1 MRVTESCAE
10 CLYDKQKHLSE
21 NENFSKEIRDIIDHR
36 GEDDTSP
43 YLVYRFQAVYEK
55 HFGKQAPYKE
65 IKKKYNDLVLSM
77 EDSVREKIEGSEEP
91 LTKALMYAR
100 VGNYVD
106 FGAMNHVDDDTFL
119 SLLNRAEISAKDEKV
134 IASMISQCADAD
146 EFLLITDNCGEIVLD
161 KLFLEQLQKRFPK
174 LRLSVLVR
182 GVEVLNDA
190 TQEDAEYVGISKF
203 ASVISNGL
211 PIAGTVYDML
221 TDEAREAV
229 DRADVILAKGQGNY
243 ESLCGQ
249 GRHIFYS
256 FLCKCDLFTGRFG
269 VPKFTGVFVEENA
282 ITEGRPYMSFYKSIV
297 IRTGAQSSNANWEMR

>member
-21 NENFSKEIRDIIDHR
+21 DENFLKEIRDIIDHR

-43 YLVYRFQAVYEK
+43 YLVYRFQAVHEK
-55 HFGKQAPYKE
+55 YFGACAPYQD

-119 SLLNRAEISAKDEKV
+119 SLLDSAEISAKDEKV
-134 IASMISQCADAD
+134 IASMIDQCADAD

-182 GVEVLNDA
+182 GAEVLNDA
-190 TQEDAEYVGISKF
+190 TQEDAEYVGLPKF

-256 FLCKCDLFTGRFG
+256 FLCKCELFTSRFE
-269 VPKFTGVFVEENA
+269 VPKFTGIFVEE
-282 ITEGRPYMSFYKSIV
+282 RK
-297 IRTGAQSSNANWEMR
+297 